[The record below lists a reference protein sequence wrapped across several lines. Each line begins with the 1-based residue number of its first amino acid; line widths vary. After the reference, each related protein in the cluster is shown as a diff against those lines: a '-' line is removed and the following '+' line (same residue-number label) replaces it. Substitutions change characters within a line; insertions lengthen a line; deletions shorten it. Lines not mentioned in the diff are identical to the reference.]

1 MRNSRPDHGGRAQGW
16 SREVKSVEETPV
28 SRWNYITSLGEDR
41 DCAFA
46 GVLFRRCNLQAR
58 SIIQK
63 RTLEAKK
70 NFSIYFLA
78 GSFSVSTE
86 FTYFID
92 IHETQRKLKRFF

>member
-1 MRNSRPDHGGRAQGW
+1 MWR
-16 SREVKSVEETPV
+16 ETPV

-46 GVLFRRCNLQAR
+46 GVLFKKMQLAGPEYYT
-58 SIIQK
+58 K

-92 IHETQRKLKRFF
+92 IHETREN